1 MACCV
6 ERMAS
11 FLVRHFKEHRRLYL
25 YLFAIPGYVYG
36 RVVGTMKTDRDVINA
51 MAKSMSSMGMYIVL
65 VFFAA
70 QFVAFFSWTKFGQVL
85 AVLGA
90 DFLKD
95 IGLTGP
101 MLFFAFI
108 LMCGYINLMIG
119 SASAQWQSPRRF
131 SCLC

>member
-1 MACCV
+1 
-6 ERMAS
+6 
-11 FLVRHFKEHRRLYL
+11 
-25 YLFAIPGYVYG
+25 
-36 RVVGTMKTDRDVINA
+36 
-51 MAKSMSSMGMYIVL
+51 
-65 VFFAA
+65 FAA

-119 SASAQWQSPRRF
+119 SASAQWAVTAPIFVPMLMLVGYAPEVIQAAYRIGDSVT
-131 SCLC
+131 